1 MCSLCGYRDAF
12 TIRPL
17 RGAIMAS
24 LLYSPGNRSETP
36 NVSQS
41 NKKMNSKELGLVLGQ
56 QLLGVDDLHYGL
68 WTDDLPLGF
77 ANLAEAQQR
86 YTDQIINALPRAE
99 GGKTTVI
106 DIGCGTGHILAQL
119 LDRGFVADGLVP
131 APKLAEQVR
140 QRLAAHSDKPA
151 RLFESTFEQ
160 FPIDERRAYYDAA
173 LFSESYQYI
182 PMSASFPILAKIVK
196 PGGLVVICDFF
207 KTEHAGDGQP
217 GDKSFGGGHKM
228 QQFYTELG
236 KHPFSLLEDI
246 DITRQVSPNIKLL
259 DETLMLRLVPAGQ
272 TLDRYLRENHPR
284 TWRLI
289 KAVFKLFFGKKIEK
303 QKYKYFTGHRTQAVF
318 ERYKTYRLLVLR
330 RDA

>member
-1 MCSLCGYRDAF
+1 
-12 TIRPL
+12 
-17 RGAIMAS
+17 
-24 LLYSPGNRSETP
+24 
-36 NVSQS
+36 
-41 NKKMNSKELGLVLGQ
+41 MNSKELGLVLGH

-77 ANLAEAQQR
+77 ANLAESQQR
-86 YTDQIINALPRAE
+86 YTDQIINALPSAE
-99 GGKTTVI
+99 GGETKVI
-106 DIGCGTGHILAQL
+106 DIGCGTGHILVQL
-119 LDRGFVADGLVP
+119 LERGFVADGLVP

-140 QRLAAHSDKPA
+140 QRLATHKDKPA

-182 PMSASFPILAKIVK
+182 PMSASFPILAQIVK
-196 PGGLVVICDFF
+196 PGGLVEICDFF
-207 KTEHAGDGQP
+207 KTENTGDGQP
-217 GDKSFGGGHKM
+217 GDGSFGGGHKIR
-228 QQFYTELG
+228 QFYTELG

-246 DITRQVSPNIKLL
+246 DITKQVSPNIKLL

-272 TLDRYLRENHPR
+272 TLDRYLRENYPR
-284 TWRLI
+284 SWGMI
-289 KAVFKLFFGKKIEK
+289 KSIFKLFLGKKIENK
-303 QKYKYFTGHRTQAVF
+303 KYKYFTGNYTQAVF